1 MKNKGYMIKSIYVQ
15 DKYFEVWDKF
25 EKINKKNCESKS
37 LVINELIKKYVE
49 EEESK
54 GVKTYD

>member
-15 DKYFEVWDKF
+15 DEYFEVWDKF
-25 EKINKKNCESKS
+25 EKINKKNRESKS

>member
-1 MKNKGYMIKSIYVQ
+1 MIKSIYVQ
-15 DKYFEVWDKF
+15 DEYFEVWDKF
-25 EKINKKNCESKS
+25 EKINKKNRESKS